1 MENIWSLL
9 EKENGKEKG
18 GNFGGQRRRKITE
31 KEKNENIWRRKIYSL
46 RRRRKTKKAEN
57 FWRRKFFCGD
67 EEKRRRYL
75 GKENNFSWR
84 RKKQRRKWGK
94 IFGEEKYIFLR
105 RRRKSKRIFGE
116 GKYIVCKGKEKQRR
130 RKSCGEGKCH
140 DGGPTDRRLSR
151 QTYIVKI
158 ELEIW
163 TRNLQFIVDD
173 KADATALVLLL
184 NKYCIK
190 IK

>member
-1 MENIWSLL
+1 MGENI
-9 EKENGKEKG
+9 
-18 GNFGGQRRRKITE
+18 RRRKI
-31 KEKNENIWRRKIYSL
+31 Y
-46 RRRRKTKKAEN
+46 
-57 FWRRKFFCGD
+57 
-67 EEKRRRYL
+67 
-75 GKENNFSWR
+75 
-84 RKKQRRKWGK
+84 
-94 IFGEEKYIFLR
+94 FLR

-116 GKYIVCKGKEKQRR
+116 GKYVVCRGKEKQRRR